1 MGECCQQG
9 HAQVAKVMVGATRG
23 GVRDNID
30 DLGRTPLHF
39 AVSSGSVELV
49 KLLLVLKADPGAQD
63 VDGISP
69 RDALGTSSPEI
80 AALLHSTGTDETP
93 WRADERNARKAKK
106 KQEAHEAVEFLE
118 RRYLLHLHH

>member
-1 MGECCQQG
+1 MG
-9 HAQVAKVMVGATRG
+9 VAYETTSTIG
-23 GVRDNID
+23 D
-30 DLGRTPLHF
+30 GRLSILRSP
-39 AVSSGSVELV
+39 V
-49 KLLLVLKADPGAQD
+49 VLKADPGAQD

-93 WRADERNARKAKK
+93 WQADESSRKQRRADERNARKAKK

-118 RRYLLHLHH
+118 RRYLL